1 MTVNLKATFKKD
13 QKEFN
18 GLDQDAVR
26 KGLIEEPLA
35 RRYVVA
41 MIETS
46 KVVKDIEAGGT
57 LVPTVRVISIEVT
70 EGDDAIVV
78 KEILDKV
85 FKTRT
90 GRHVEPTLFDSDD
103 PQAVADAEHVSA
115 ILNGALPSAP
125 SDSDQAP
132 DLKPVECGSPTPHE
146 PHSGDGWTCA
156 GVEPDEPPAGDPPAT
171 PSSRGRR
178 K

>member
-13 QKEFN
+13 QKEYN
-18 GLDQDAVR
+18 GLDEEQTR

-57 LVPTVRVISIEVT
+57 LVPTVRIISIEVLD
-70 EGDDAIVV
+70 GDDAIVA
-78 KEILDKV
+78 KEMLDKK
-85 FKTRT
+85 FKVRT
-90 GRHVEPTLFDSDD
+90 GRDVQPSLFDQDD
-103 PQAVADAEHVSA
+103 PDAVRDASEHTPEAVGE
-115 ILNGALPSAP
+115 ILAGGVPFLAP
-125 SDSDQAP
+125 PESDQGP
-132 DLKPVECGSPTPHE
+132 DTE
-146 PHSGDGWTCA
+146 PPA
-156 GVEPDEPPAGDPPAT
+156 DEPPADDKPK
-171 PSSRGRR
+171 RGR

>member
-13 QKEFN
+13 QKEYN
-18 GLDQDAVR
+18 GLDDEPIR

-57 LVPTVRVISIEVT
+57 LVPTVRVISIEVCD
-70 EGDDAIVV
+70 GDNAIVV
-78 KEILDKV
+78 KEILDTL

-90 GRHVEPTLFDSDD
+90 GRHVDPTLFDRDD
-103 PQAVADAEHVSA
+103 PQANADAEHVSS
-115 ILNGALPSAP
+115 ILDGMIPPAPAGSDQDADAP
-125 SDSDQAP
+125 STQD
-132 DLKPVECGSPTPHE
+132 TP
-146 PHSGDGWTCA
+146 GDDT
-156 GVEPDEPPAGDPPAT
+156 PPPAAP
-171 PSSRGRR
+171 RGRGKR
-178 K
+178 S